1 MIWLSYTDTL
11 CTKMMGYPWEI
22 NWNLH
27 HQHFLFKIKKKTTK
41 MTWHFVIS
49 AVWASTV
56 FDPLLWQVCSCW
68 HSLAEVNPPKFTIR
82 FSDKICQNRV
92 WYASQTMWKKRKM
105 SQVLA
110 PNQSCLHVQIAWR
123 EKEESEKV
131 HAAFSC
137 QNLFFFHLR
146 VHKLH
151 LLIAK
156 HRSHSKS
163 CFFNTLH

>member
-1 MIWLSYTDTL
+1 MAVHNKAHRRFIRGVIDVRILKVFFCIYT
-11 CTKMMGYPWEI
+11 
-22 NWNLH
+22 
-27 HQHFLFKIKKKTTK
+27 
-41 MTWHFVIS
+41 S
-49 AVWASTV
+49 AVLYMS
-56 FDPLLWQVCSCW
+56 FI
-68 HSLAEVNPPKFTIR
+68 IR